1 MSPKPQVRSK
11 HIPQRMCVGC
21 REALAKRSLIRVV
34 RGPDGVRI
42 DPTGKA
48 AGRGAYVHERR
59 SCWET
64 ALRNTLSQALKTEFT
79 SSERE
84 TLEAHM
90 RSLPTEEKVESD
102 PTAKAGGTV

>member
-1 MSPKPQVRSK
+1 MSPKPQVHAK

-21 REALAKRSLIRVV
+21 REALAKRSLVRVV

-48 AGRGAYVHERR
+48 QGRGAYIHNRR
-59 SCWET
+59 SCWQA
-64 ALRNTLSQALKTEFT
+64 ALRGPLPQALKTEIT
-79 SSERE
+79 PPERE

-90 RSLPTEEKVESD
+90 NSLPSEENAESD
-102 PTAKAGGTV
+102 PMAKAGGMV